1 MNQFVVVLT
10 RPKSSR
16 FRDEETN
23 MFLPPDDEAGAVSG
37 YGHALESR
45 WLDDT
50 PGRRLL
56 GHIMFTLLLV
66 ALALAGIALCL

>member
-1 MNQFVVVLT
+1 MNRCVVVLT

-23 MFLPPDDEAGAVSG
+23 MFCRQMMKPALSAG

-56 GHIMFTLLLV
+56 GHIMFALLSV